1 MFLRSTFLF
10 ICFLYNVRSTTCITI
25 KTYEV
30 IGCQTEARKF
40 IYRYYV
46 CPNFC
51 KKLLRAWNKVSL
63 HFEKILYQLLH
74 VWCEIRQIYFTNTN
88 FDFDLEFIQ
97 TLTAQLIPSCGAIQ
111 ICFYALLER
120 GNTSSLDPGLLP
132 SEQTRKRTDH
142 RLDCLYRN
150 PIRRRSPKNKQL

>member
-51 KKLLRAWNKVSL
+51 KSGTKFRCISRG
-63 HFEKILYQLLH
+63 Y
-74 VWCEIRQIYFTNTN
+74 CTNYSTFGAKFVKYTSQTYTN

-97 TLTAQLIPSCGAIQ
+97 TLTAQLIPSCGTIQ

-120 GNTSSLDPGLLP
+120 GNTNSLDPGLLP
-132 SEQTRKRTDH
+132 SE
-142 RLDCLYRN
+142 
-150 PIRRRSPKNKQL
+150 